1 MKINT
6 ITLHG
11 AHNFGA
17 MLQAFALKDYLS
29 QQGHEVSIIDFLH
42 PSVTEHNRHVK
53 FSTNPKTLVRS
64 AMALPAFFFWKRR
77 FQKFEAF
84 KNETMNLTRR
94 YTSIAEVQNDP
105 PQADAYICGSDQI
118 WNPERNFNP
127 LYMLDFGDSVVKRI
141 SYAASLGV
149 DSASEEKLKE
159 LGEYL
164 DRFDAISV
172 RETSGAQLVAKAG
185 KKAEVVVDPSLLL
198 DQDQWK
204 KIAVPYTGTGKYILT
219 YCLEE
224 SEEFNAVLKKVADE
238 TGLPVVRV
246 GGAVKNRITPVN
258 HFIRDAGPYEFL
270 GLLLNAEY
278 IVTNSFHG
286 TAFALN
292 LGKPL
297 VGIRHSCRNARMT
310 TLLNSLGWPDSQV
323 GNESTASDILEI
335 ANTRANEVNESSL
348 VDCRKV
354 SVEFLQQSLS

>member
-29 QQGHEVSIIDFLH
+29 HQGHDVSVTDFLH
-42 PSVTEHNRHVK
+42 PAVTFKNRHVK
-53 FSTNPKTLVRS
+53 WSKTPKTLVRS
-64 AMALPAFFFWKRR
+64 ALALPSLGTWKRR
-77 FQKFEAF
+77 FQKFESF
-84 KNETMNLTRR
+84 KTENMNLTQR
-94 YTSIAEVQNDP
+94 YQSVSELQKDP
-105 PQADAYICGSDQI
+105 PRADAYICGSDQI
-118 WNPERNFNP
+118 WNPERAFHP
-127 LYMLDFGDSVVKRI
+127 AYMLDFGDSSVRRI

-149 DSASEEKLKE
+149 DHASEERLKE
-159 LGEYL
+159 LGGYL

-172 RETSGAQLVAKAG
+172 REESGAKLVSRVG

-198 DQDQWK
+198 DRAQWG

-224 SEEFNAVLKKVADE
+224 SDEFNAVLKKVSDE

-278 IVTNSFHG
+278 IFTNSFHG

-310 TLLNSLGWPDSQV
+310 TLLDLLGWPDSQV
-323 GNESTASDILEI
+323 GQENPVNEILEI
-335 ANTRANEVNESSL
+335 ANSRAQAVDESCLENGKKASIN
-348 VDCRKV
+348 
-354 SVEFLQQSLS
+354 FLARSLS